1 MSSMPEPLHPVARGL
16 AAPAGSLASYPP
28 VERWDDWE
36 TYDAAAWPKKVKR
49 RFALIPTICFNCEA
63 ACGLL
68 AYVDKSTG
76 RIEKFEGNPVHPGSR
91 GRNCAKGPATLNQ
104 VNDPERIRYPLR
116 RKGARGGGE
125 WERVTWDEALDDIAG
140 RIRSAL
146 VDGRPQEV
154 MYHLGRPG
162 HELIYLQRVFHAWGI
177 DGHNS
182 HTNVCSAG
190 ARAGYAFWMGFDRPS
205 PDHANARFMLL
216 LSSHLESGHYF
227 NPHAQRIIEGKMQ
240 GAKICVIDTRLSNT
254 ASMADWW
261 LSPWPGSEAALLL
274 AIARLLVLE
283 RRYDRDFVRRWVNW
297 EEYLREERPDL
308 PGTYEGFE
316 RALEELYASYTPEFA
331 ERESGIPAATIVE
344 IAGEIARVGL
354 GARHAR
360 LAQYR
365 GGQPGRLAG
374 GPRAAVPRR
383 PHGRGGDARR
393 HRARRLQQGRARA
406 AHDARAGARVE
417 RAADAARVPARVLRD
432 VVPPAAPPEGR
443 ARQAR
448 HVLHPRLQPGVDQS
462 RRAVVGGDADRRGE
476 GGAPRVP
483 HADLERDGLVR
494 RLRPADGP
502 CLRAPRPHVA
512 GNARRALDRL
522 PPAGAARG
530 AAAARAA
537 SSSGRGRR
545 TRRRASARCGR
556 RTSSGSS
563 CRGASIPTA
572 ASASASTSSRRTG
585 PGEKLRDR
593 GAVPVDLRALRA
605 RPARGRAEGGAHAAR
620 VHAQVRLLP
629 HRGRRVRDARQAG
642 RGEGPRGRLRRSRH
656 AGW

>member
-68 AYVDKSTG
+68 AYVDKTTG

-162 HELIYLQRVFHAWGI
+162 HELVYLQRVFHAWGI

-205 PDHANARFMLL
+205 PGPRECALHAA
-216 LSSHLESGHYF
+216 
-227 NPHAQRIIEGKMQ
+227 P
-240 GAKICVIDTRLSNT
+240 V
-254 ASMADWW
+254 
-261 LSPWPGSEAALLL
+261 LSP
-274 AIARLLVLE
+274 R
-283 RRYDRDFVRRWVNW
+283 
-297 EEYLREERPDL
+297 
-308 PGTYEGFE
+308 E
-316 RALEELYASYTPEFA
+316 RALLQPARAADHRGQDAGRQDLRDRHAPVEYGVDGRLVAVALAGLGGGAAPRDRAPARARAPLRPGLRAPLGQLGGVPARGAAGSSRHLRGFRARARGALRLIYSGVRRAR
-331 ERESGIPAATIVE
+331 ERHSRRHHRRDRGRDRP
-344 IAGEIARVGL
+344 VGL

-365 GGQPGRLAG
+365 GGQSGRLAG

-383 PHGRGGDARR
+383 AHGRGGDARR
-393 HRARRLQQGRARA
+393 HRARRVQQGRARA
-406 AHDARAGARVE
+406 AHDACAGARVE
-417 RAADAARVPARVLRD
+417 RAVDAARVPARVLRD
-432 VVPPAAPPEGR
+432 VVPAAALPEGR

-448 HVLHPRLQPGVDQS
+448 HVLHARLQPGVDQS
-462 RRAVVGGDADRRGE
+462 RRAVVGGDAHRRGQSR
-476 GGAPRVP
+476 APRLP

-502 CLRAPRPHVA
+502 RLRAPRPHVA
-512 GNARRALDRL
+512 GNARGALDRL

-530 AAAARAA
+530 AAAA
-537 SSSGRGRR
+537 
-545 TRRRASARCGR
+545 
-556 RTSSGSS
+556 
-563 CRGASIPTA
+563 
-572 ASASASTSSRRTG
+572 G
-585 PGEKLRDR
+585 P
-593 GAVPVDLRALRA
+593 
-605 RPARGRAEGGAHAAR
+605 
-620 VHAQVRLLP
+620 
-629 HRGRRVRDARQAG
+629 
-642 RGEGPRGRLRRSRH
+642 
-656 AGW
+656 